1 MVSLYTQALRNRKA
15 LFKCQL
21 KNILLKIYKMK
32 QNYKRSKKIEK
43 NPFFKK
49 KYISNQSVEENLK
62 NMLNLKSNQIILSG
76 KHPALSALKNKQRKI
91 FYLISTQDHS
101 KLWEKHIEN
110 LKLQI
115 EVKVKTKEQ
124 LDKINNFKPHQNVIL
139 VVEPL
144 KRISLDEFLSEKRN
158 LYKLPLRIII
168 LDQVTD
174 PQNVGAIIRS
184 AYAFKMNALALS
196 QTNSPF
202 ETSSMSKA
210 SSGAIEKLQIIE
222 LSNMS
227 RAIKKLQDASFLVYG
242 LAHGGNENISNLDK
256 EVGNIAI
263 VVGSEG
269 KGLRRLTR
277 EKVDQLI
284 EIPINPDSESLNVSN
299 AASISMFQ
307 LQKNII
313 KN

>member
-1 MVSLYTQALRNRKA
+1 
-15 LFKCQL
+15 
-21 KNILLKIYKMK
+21 NILQKIYKMK
-32 QNYKRSKKIEK
+32 QNYKRSKKIAK

-49 KYISNQSVEENLK
+49 KYISNDIIEENFK
-62 NMLNLKSNQIILSG
+62 NLINLKFNQIILSG
-76 KHPALSALKNKQRKI
+76 KHTALSALQNKQRKI
-91 FYLISTQDHS
+91 FYLMSTNDQA
-101 KLWEKHIEN
+101 KIWEKNIEDLR
-110 LKLQI
+110 LKI
-115 EVKVKTKEQ
+115 EVKIKTKEQ

-144 KRISLDEFLSEKRN
+144 KRKSLDEFLSDKQN
-158 LYKLPLRIII
+158 SYKLPLRIII
-168 LDQVTD
+168 LDKVTD

-184 AYAFKMNALALS
+184 AHAFKMNALAVS

-227 RAIKKLQDASFLVYG
+227 RAIKKLQDADFLVYG
-242 LAHGGNENISNLDK
+242 LANGGNGSILDLDK

-263 VVGSEG
+263 IVGSEG

-277 EKVDQLI
+277 EKVNQLI
-284 EIPINPDSESLNVSN
+284 EIPINSDSESLNVSN

-307 LQKNII
+307 LQ
-313 KN
+313 

>member
-1 MVSLYTQALRNRKA
+1 
-15 LFKCQL
+15 
-21 KNILLKIYKMK
+21 MK
-32 QNYKRSKKIEK
+32 QNYKRSKKNEK
-43 NPFFKK
+43 NRLLKK
-49 KYISNQSVEENLK
+49 KYISNESTEENVT
-62 NMLNLKSNQIILSG
+62 NMINLKSNQIILSG
-76 KHPALSALKNKQRKI
+76 KHSAISALQNKKRKI

-101 KLWEKHIEN
+101 KIWKKN
-110 LKLQI
+110 LEDLGLQI
-115 EVKVKTKEQ
+115 EVKIKTKEQ

-139 VVEPL
+139 IVEPL
-144 KRISLDEFLSEKRN
+144 KRKSLDEFLSEKQN
-158 LYKLPLRIII
+158 SYKLPLRIII

-202 ETSSMSKA
+202 ESSSMTKA

-227 RAIKKLQDASFLVYG
+227 RAIKSLQESNFRVYG
-242 LAHGGNENISNLDK
+242 LTHGGHGNIFDLDK
-256 EVGNIAI
+256 EDGNVAVI
-263 VVGSEG
+263 VGSEG

-277 EKVDQLI
+277 EKVDQLL
-284 EIPINPDSESLNVSN
+284 EIPINPDSGSLNVSN

-307 LQKNII
+307 LQKNVI

>member
-1 MVSLYTQALRNRKA
+1 
-15 LFKCQL
+15 
-21 KNILLKIYKMK
+21 MK
-32 QNYKRSKKIEK
+32 QNYKRSKKNEK
-43 NPFFKK
+43 NRLLKK
-49 KYISNQSVEENLK
+49 KYISNESTEENVT
-62 NMLNLKSNQIILSG
+62 NMINLKSNQIILSG
-76 KHPALSALKNKQRKI
+76 KHSAISALQNKKRKI

-101 KLWEKHIEN
+101 KIWKKN
-110 LKLQI
+110 LEDLGLQI
-115 EVKVKTKEQ
+115 EVKIKTKEQ

-139 VVEPL
+139 IVEPL
-144 KRISLDEFLSEKRN
+144 KRKSLDEFLLEKQN
-158 LYKLPLRIII
+158 SYKLPLRIII

-202 ETSSMSKA
+202 ESSSMSKA

-227 RAIKKLQDASFLVYG
+227 RAIKKLQEADFSVFG
-242 LAHGGNENISNLDK
+242 LALGGN
-256 EVGNIAI
+256 GNIFDLEKEDGNVAVI
-263 VVGSEG
+263 VGSEG

-277 EKVDQLI
+277 EKVDQLL
-284 EIPINPDSESLNVSN
+284 EIPINPDSGSLNVSN

-307 LQKNII
+307 LQKNVI

>member
-1 MVSLYTQALRNRKA
+1 MVSLYTQALRIRKA

-21 KNILLKIYKMK
+21 KIILLKIYKMK
-32 QNYKRSKKIEK
+32 QNNKRLKKNEK

-49 KYISNQSVEENLK
+49 YISNESTEQKFK
-62 NMLNLKSNQIILSG
+62 NMINLKSNQIILSG
-76 KHPALSALKNKQRKI
+76 KHTALSALQNKQRKI
-91 FYLISTQDHS
+91 FYLMSTQDHS
-101 KLWEKHIEN
+101 KIWKKNIEDLS
-110 LKLQI
+110 LKI
-115 EVKVKTKEQ
+115 EVKIKTKEQ

-144 KRISLDEFLSEKRN
+144 QRKSLDEFLSEKQSSC
-158 LYKLPLRIII
+158 KHPLRIII

-202 ETSSMSKA
+202 ESSSMSKA
-210 SSGAIEKLQIIE
+210 SSGAIEKLLIIE

-227 RAIKKLQDASFLVYG
+227 RAIKKLQDADFLVYG
-242 LAHGGNENISNLDK
+242 LAHGGNGSILSLDK
-256 EVGNIAI
+256 EVGNVAI
-263 VVGSEG
+263 IVGSEG

-277 EKVDQLI
+277 EKVNQLI
-284 EIPINPDSESLNVSN
+284 EIPINSDSESLNVSN

>member
-1 MVSLYTQALRNRKA
+1 
-15 LFKCQL
+15 
-21 KNILLKIYKMK
+21 MK
-32 QNYKRSKKIEK
+32 QNYKRSKKNDRKQIFK
-43 NPFFKK
+43 N
-49 KYISNQSVEENLK
+49 KYILNESLEENFK
-62 NMLNLKSNQIILSG
+62 NIINLKSNQIILSG
-76 KHPALSALKNKQRKI
+76 RHSALSALQNEQRKI
-91 FYLISTQDHS
+91 FYIISTQDHS
-101 KLWEKHIEN
+101 KIWEKHIED
-110 LKLQI
+110 LGLQI
-115 EVKVKTKEQ
+115 EVKIKTKEQ

-144 KRISLDEFLSEKRN
+144 KRKTLDEFLSEQQN
-158 LYKLPLRIII
+158 SYKFPLRIII

-184 AYAFKMNALALS
+184 AHAFKMNALALS

-202 ETSSMSKA
+202 ESSSMSRA
-210 SSGAIEKLQIIE
+210 SSGSIEKLQIIE

-227 RAIKKLQDASFLVYG
+227 RAIKKLQEADFLVYG
-242 LAHGGNENISNLDK
+242 LAHGGNGSILNLDK

-263 VVGSEG
+263 IVGSEG

-277 EKVDQLI
+277 EKVNQLI
-284 EIPINPDSESLNVSN
+284 EIPINSDSESLNVSN

-313 KN
+313 KS

>member
-1 MVSLYTQALRNRKA
+1 
-15 LFKCQL
+15 
-21 KNILLKIYKMK
+21 MK
-32 QNYKRSKKIEK
+32 QNYKRSKKNEK
-43 NPFFKK
+43 NRLLKK
-49 KYISNQSVEENLK
+49 KYISNESIEENVT
-62 NMLNLKSNQIILSG
+62 NMINLKSNQIILSG
-76 KHPALSALKNKQRKI
+76 KHSAISALQNKKRKI

-101 KLWEKHIEN
+101 KIWKKN
-110 LKLQI
+110 LEDLGLQI
-115 EVKVKTKEQ
+115 EVKIKTKEQ

-139 VVEPL
+139 IVEPL
-144 KRISLDEFLSEKRN
+144 KRKSLDEFLLEKQN
-158 LYKLPLRIII
+158 SYKLPLRIII

-202 ETSSMSKA
+202 ESSSMTKA

-227 RAIKKLQDASFLVYG
+227 RAIKNLQESDFRVYS
-242 LAHGGNENISNLDK
+242 LTHGGD
-256 EVGNIAI
+256 GNIFDLEKEDGNVAVI
-263 VVGSEG
+263 VGSEG

-277 EKVDQLI
+277 EKVDQLL
-284 EIPINPDSESLNVSN
+284 EIPINPDSGSLNVSN

-307 LQKNII
+307 LQKNVI

>member
-1 MVSLYTQALRNRKA
+1 MKRN
-15 LFKCQL
+15 F
-21 KNILLKIYKMK
+21 
-32 QNYKRSKKIEK
+32 KRSKKNEK
-43 NPFFKK
+43 IPFFKK
-49 KYISNQSVEENLK
+49 KHSTVDYKEDHLK
-62 NMLNLKSNQIILSG
+62 NINLKSNQIILSG
-76 KHPALSALKNKQRKI
+76 KHPALSALRNKQRKI
-91 FYLISTQDHS
+91 FSLISTEDHS
-101 KLWEKHIEN
+101 KTWKKNIDDRGR
-110 LKLQI
+110 QI
-115 EVKVKTKEQ
+115 EVQIKTKEQ
-124 LDKINNFKPHQNVIL
+124 LDKINNFKPHQNIIL
-139 VVEPL
+139 IVEPL
-144 KRISLDEFLSEKRN
+144 KRISLDEFLLQNENSF
-158 LYKLPLRIII
+158 KLPLRIII

-227 RAIKKLQDASFLVYG
+227 RSIKKLQDSGFLVYG
-242 LAHGGNENISNLDK
+242 LSQGGKGSIFNLDK
-256 EVGNIAI
+256 EVGNIALI
-263 VVGSEG
+263 VGSEG

-313 KN
+313 KI

>member
-1 MVSLYTQALRNRKA
+1 VVSLYTQALRNIKA

-32 QNYKRSKKIEK
+32 QNYKRLKKNEK

-49 KYISNQSVEENLK
+49 KYITNESKVENFK
-62 NMLNLKSNQIILSG
+62 NMINLKSNQIILSG
-76 KHPALSALKNKQRKI
+76 KHTALSALNNKRRKI
-91 FYLISTQDHS
+91 FYLMSTQDHS
-101 KLWEKHIEN
+101 KIWEKNIED

-115 EVKVKTKEQ
+115 EIKIKTKEQ

-144 KRISLDEFLSEKRN
+144 KRKTLDEFLSEKQN
-158 LYKLPLRIII
+158 SHKLPLRIII

-184 AYAFKMNALALS
+184 AYAFKMSAMALS
-196 QTNSPF
+196 QRNSPL
-202 ETSSMSKA
+202 ESSSMSKA
-210 SSGAIEKLQIIE
+210 SSGAIENLQIIE

-227 RAIKKLQDASFLVYG
+227 RAIKKLQDAGFLVYG
-242 LAHGGNENISNLDK
+242 LAHGGNGSILNLDK

-263 VVGSEG
+263 IVGSEG
-269 KGLRRLTR
+269 KGLRRLTM

-313 KN
+313 KS

>member
-1 MVSLYTQALRNRKA
+1 M
-15 LFKCQL
+15 
-21 KNILLKIYKMK
+21 
-32 QNYKRSKKIEK
+32 
-43 NPFFKK
+43 
-49 KYISNQSVEENLK
+49 
-62 NMLNLKSNQIILSG
+62 
-76 KHPALSALKNKQRKI
+76 
-91 FYLISTQDHS
+91 
-101 KLWEKHIEN
+101 
-110 LKLQI
+110 
-115 EVKVKTKEQ
+115 
-124 LDKINNFKPHQNVIL
+124 
-139 VVEPL
+139 
-144 KRISLDEFLSEKRN
+144 DEFLSEKQN
-158 LYKLPLRIII
+158 SYKLPLRIII

-202 ETSSMSKA
+202 ESSSMTKA

-227 RAIKKLQDASFLVYG
+227 RAIKKLQQSGFRVYG
-242 LAHGGNENISNLDK
+242 LAHGGNGSVFDLEKEN
-256 EVGNIAI
+256 GNVAI
-263 VVGSEG
+263 ILGSEG

-277 EKVDQLI
+277 EKVDQLL

-299 AASISMFQ
+299 AASITMFQ